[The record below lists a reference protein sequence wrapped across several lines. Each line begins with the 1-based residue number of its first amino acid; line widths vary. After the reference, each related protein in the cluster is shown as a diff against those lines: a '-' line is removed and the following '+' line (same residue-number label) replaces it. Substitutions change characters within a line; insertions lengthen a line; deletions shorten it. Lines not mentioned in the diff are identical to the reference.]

1 MTGNS
6 GGPEHTIPAGPKR
19 RGRPATGRD
28 PLVQVRVPPD
38 VIQAIDRWAAKFQD
52 LDRSSAIRALVQLG
66 LRAGRKKNQV
76 FDPKRHR
83 GHARKVPLAKRRR
96 RPRPDEHEAPPA
108 SPPETRRHPVGVL
121 SKSEINAAVERAIA
135 RSNSNGRERS

>member
-1 MTGNS
+1 MTGNC
-6 GGPEHTIPAGPKR
+6 GGPKIQLRRAPKR

-28 PLVQVRVPPD
+28 PSVKVRMPPD
-38 VIQAIDRWAAKFQD
+38 VLAAIDRWATKFQD
-52 LDRSSAIRALVQLG
+52 LDRSSAIRALLELG

-83 GHARKVPLAKRRR
+83 GYARKVPLAKRRR

-108 SPPETRRHPVGVL
+108 SPPERRRHPVGVL

-135 RSNSNGRERS
+135 RSNSNGKERS